1 MRPAQ
6 YRKSLTLGLLLMITA
21 SGAFAQSAAKSYPSK
36 PIRFLVPFVAG
47 VSDIYAR
54 LIGQKLTES
63 WGQPVIIDNR
73 PGAGGMIGA
82 ELAAKAPP
90 DGYTLLIGIDGTQTI
105 APSLYRDLPYD
116 PVKDFAPITQIYLA
130 PFILVVLPSFPANSV
145 RELIEFAKSKPGQL
159 NYGSPATGNAG
170 HLAGELFQSMTGS
183 RMVHVPYKG
192 GAMALTGLLASEV
205 SMVFSNAAL
214 ALPQVEAKRLK
225 PLAVSTLQRVPVLP
239 DVPTIAEAGVPGYE
253 GATWSGVFV
262 RADTPKEIVGKLT
275 AEILRVLRTPEVRSF
290 TIKQGLIPV
299 VSTPDQFASYM
310 KTEAA
315 RYAKV
320 IKDAGIHLD

>member
-1 MRPAQ
+1 MKPAR
-6 YRKSLTLGLLLMITA
+6 YRKIHALGLALMFA
-21 SGAFAQSAAKSYPSK
+21 AGSAFAQSAAKDYPRK

-130 PFILVVLPSFPANSV
+130 PFILVVLPSLPPNSV
-145 RELIEFAKSKPGQL
+145 RELIEYAKARPGQL

-170 HLAGELFQSMTGS
+170 HLAGELFQSMTGT

-192 GAMALTGLLASEV
+192 GAMALTGLLGSEV

-225 PLAVSTLQRVPVLP
+225 ALGVSTLQRVPALP

-262 RADTPKEIVGKLT
+262 RADTPREIVGKLT
-275 AEILRVLRTPEVRSF
+275 TEILRILRTPEVRTS

-299 VSTPDQFASYM
+299 VSTPEQFAAYM
-310 KTEAA
+310 KAEAA

-320 IKDAGIHLD
+320 IKDAGIRIE